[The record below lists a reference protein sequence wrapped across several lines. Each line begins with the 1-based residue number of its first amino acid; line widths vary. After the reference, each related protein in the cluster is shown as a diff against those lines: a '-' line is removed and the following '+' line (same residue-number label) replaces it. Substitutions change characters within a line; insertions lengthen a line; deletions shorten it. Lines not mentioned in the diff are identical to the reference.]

1 MDDMMQ
7 RAHHRI
13 ERCMAWVTVVGALA
27 LILYWTAYLVNPV
40 MLVGEDPAIRA
51 FESAFPIADGG
62 LVVLL
67 LTTSCSL
74 FAHRRQGAV
83 LLVAAGA
90 AAIYLGLL
98 DTTFYAGRG
107 LYAARSPAALV
118 ELVINALCLGG
129 GGLAVGVGW
138 ALWRSP

>member
-1 MDDMMQ
+1 VDDMMQ

-13 ERCMAWVTVVGALA
+13 EQYMAWVTFVGAVA
-27 LILYWTAYLVNPV
+27 VTLYWTVYLVNPAP
-40 MLVGEDPAIRA
+40 LVGQDPVIQA
-51 FESAFPIADGG
+51 FESAFPIADGA

-67 LTTSCSL
+67 LTTSRSL

-98 DTTFYAGRG
+98 DTTFYASRG
-107 LYAARSPAALV
+107 LSASPAPAALV
-118 ELVINALCLGG
+118 ELVVNALCLGG